1 MTQKKTSSAKR
12 IILILIAVCAVIGL
26 YCANLMFGGNI
37 YSKTNEEHMY
47 QKVAT
52 GSSVD
57 DIITELNSNLTV
69 KHPMGIRLV
78 AKILD
83 LEHHIYPGLYELK
96 NGMSAFEAVR
106 LFRSGKRH
114 TVRISITNARH
125 YEEILQYVSEKIE
138 ASYQDLVS
146 LTKNR
151 RFMDSLGFNKAN
163 TICLFLPDTY
173 EFYWNTSAQQFLE
186 RMAKEYDNFWNET
199 RRKKASAIGLKPQ
212 QVMTLA
218 SIVDQE
224 TRHNDEKPRIAGVYM
239 NRLRGTATAGKLQAD
254 PTIKFALNDFEIK
267 RVRKGHIERAKS
279 SPYSTYEHKGL
290 PPGPICLPSKAG
302 IDAVLNYERHGYY
315 FFCAQPNYSGYSN
328 FSTSFEQHLK
338 FATEYQKWLNQEG
351 F

>member
-1 MTQKKTSSAKR
+1 
-12 IILILIAVCAVIGL
+12 
-26 YCANLMFGGNI
+26 
-37 YSKTNEEHMY
+37 
-47 QKVAT
+47 
-52 GSSVD
+52 
-57 DIITELNSNLTV
+57 
-69 KHPMGIRLV
+69 
-78 AKILD
+78 
-83 LEHHIYPGLYELK
+83 
-96 NGMSAFEAVR
+96 MS
-106 LFRSGKRH
+106 
-114 TVRISITNARH
+114 
-125 YEEILQYVSEKIE
+125 
-138 ASYQDLVS
+138 
-146 LTKNR
+146 
-151 RFMDSLGFNKAN
+151 
-163 TICLFLPDTY
+163 
-173 EFYWNTSAQQFLE
+173 
-186 RMAKEYDNFWNET
+186 KEYNNFWNET

-302 IDAVLNYERHGYY
+302 IDAVLNYERHGYF

-328 FSTSFEQHLK
+328 FSASFEQHRK